1 MTSDSRHA
9 GSPEPGPS
17 EAGRSTEEFERIALE
32 ELDRLPDE
40 IVGRLENV
48 VFVIEDEPEDGENLL
63 GRYEGVDLTERDRY
77 GYGELPDRIVLYR
90 LPLQEATDSE
100 EELRAEIRTT
110 LIHEIGHFHG
120 LDDDQLHQLGWG

>member
-1 MTSDSRHA
+1 V
-9 GSPEPGPS
+9 GEPRLPLT
-17 EAGRSTEEFERIALE
+17 AEEFERIALE

-40 IVGRLENV
+40 IVERLENV
-48 VFVIEDEPEDGENLL
+48 VFVIEDEPEDGEDLL
-63 GRYEGVDLTERDRY
+63 GRYEGIDLTARDRY

-90 LPLQEATDSE
+90 LPLQDATGTE

-120 LDDDQLHQLGWG
+120 LDDDQLHELGWG